1 MTICNKT
8 TIRNQFKKYRAEIA
22 GLKNTID
29 ELEQSLEDASYRHEE
44 TLGQASRRA
53 EACRRE
59 SAERER
65 QDESDRWYRE
75 DQLRT
80 ATKELERAQS
90 YGDEYGIGRAM
101 DKLKRIS

>member
-1 MTICNKT
+1 MTIRKKT
-8 TIRNQFKKYRAEIA
+8 AIRNQFKKYRTEIA

-29 ELEQSLEDASYRHEE
+29 ELNQSLEDVSYRHEE
-44 TLGQASRRA
+44 ALGQASRRA

-59 SAERER
+59 STERER
-65 QDESDRWYRE
+65 QEESDRYYRE

-90 YGDEYGIGRAM
+90 YGDEYGISRAM